1 MPSVAYRTNQGTQ
14 PTIMK
19 ARILTVGLDEPLV
32 ETRAAIL
39 RSRYEAV
46 VTTPV
51 EALEKLRSEHYDLL
65 LVCYS
70 TPHEQGTALIH
81 KAREEFPTLPIVRL
95 LLNDSPHIAKPV
107 ANMLV
112 TVDYRPQTWMRAVDE
127 LLPSYQSL

>member
-1 MPSVAYRTNQGTQ
+1 
-14 PTIMK
+14 MK
-19 ARILTVGLDEPLV
+19 ARILTVGLDESLV

-46 VTTPV
+46 ITTPV

-81 KAREEFPTLPIVRL
+81 KAREEFSTLPIVRL
-95 LLNDSPHIAKPV
+95 LLNDSPYIAKPV
-107 ANMLV
+107 TDMLV
-112 TVDYRPQTWMRAVDE
+112 TVDFRPQTWMKAVDE

>member
-1 MPSVAYRTNQGTQ
+1 MAQAKSTGRAM
-14 PTIMK
+14 MK

-46 VTTPV
+46 TTTPG
-51 EALEKLRSEHYDLL
+51 EALEKLRGEHYDLV
-65 LVCYS
+65 LVCHS

-81 KAREEFPTLPIVRL
+81 QAREEFPALPIVRL

-107 ANMLV
+107 ANILV
-112 TVDYRPQTWMRAVDE
+112 MVDYRPQTWMKAVDE
-127 LLPSYQSL
+127 LLPSYQSP